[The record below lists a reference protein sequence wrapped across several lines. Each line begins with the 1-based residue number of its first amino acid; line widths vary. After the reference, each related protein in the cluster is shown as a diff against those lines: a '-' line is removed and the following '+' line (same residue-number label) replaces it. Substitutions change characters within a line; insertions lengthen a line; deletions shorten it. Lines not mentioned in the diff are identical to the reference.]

1 MNRRHWLGIIG
12 SRTSW
17 SVSAREHRPVSS
29 NQQAADAQHVS
40 LWPKAT
46 MHDFGVDTGEKTR
59 IDSEHHNDCRQAALA
74 PDGTLVKR

>member
-1 MNRRHWLGIIG
+1 
-12 SRTSW
+12 
-17 SVSAREHRPVSS
+17 
-29 NQQAADAQHVS
+29 
-40 LWPKAT
+40 